1 MDKVRKAVIP
11 AAGYGTRFL
20 PATKA
25 LAKEMLPIVDTPT
38 IQYVV
43 EEALNSG
50 ISDIIIIL
58 SANKN
63 SIINHFDRNFELET
77 QLLEKGK
84 TEEYKLITE
93 LTNKVNIHFIR
104 QKQQLGLGHAVLCA
118 KSFIGD
124 EPFALL
130 LGDDV
135 YVGREKPA
143 LKQLIDGYDEVKS
156 SILGTL
162 IVKDKDVSKY
172 GICEPVKGAKEVNGL
187 VKLQSVV
194 EKPKLEDAPSKLA
207 IGGRYILTPEIFKY
221 LETQQ
226 RGAGNEIQ
234 LTDSIKRLM
243 SEQDVYSKEIDGK
256 RYDIGSKIGFIEATL
271 DFALRRDDLKDDVA
285 AMIKRKNGEIN
296 ED

>member
-1 MDKVRKAVIP
+1 MNKIRKAVIP

-50 ISDIIIIL
+50 ITDIIIIV
-58 SANKN
+58 SSNKN
-63 SIINHFDRNFELET
+63 AIINHFDRNFELET
-77 QLLEKGK
+77 QLLEKK
-84 TEEYKLITE
+84 KMEEYRLITE
-93 LTNKVNIHFIR
+93 LTDKVNIHFIR

-118 KSFIGD
+118 KTFIGN

-135 YVGREKPA
+135 YVGKNKPA
-143 LKQLIDGYDEVKS
+143 LKQLIEGYEKVNS
-156 SILGTL
+156 TILGTL
-162 IVKDKDVSKY
+162 VVSEKDVSKY
-172 GICEPVKGAKEVNGL
+172 GICEPIEGYSEKDGL
-187 VKLQSVV
+187 VKLKSVV
-194 EKPKLEDAPSKLA
+194 EKPKVEEAPSRLA
-207 IGGRYILTPEIFKY
+207 IGGRYILTPEIFNY
-221 LETQQ
+221 LENQE

-243 SEQDVYSKEIDGK
+243 SEQDVYSKEIEGA

-271 DFALRRDDLKDDVA
+271 DFALSREDLKDDVKKL
-285 AMIKRKNGEIN
+285 ICKKYN
-296 ED
+296 ELNK